1 VTYTTVTTSNQ
12 ILLWAEDYATENRG
26 GWGQITMGLLKP
38 AGLNGRSFGM
48 LG

>member
-1 VTYTTVTTSNQ
+1 M
-12 ILLWAEDYATENRG
+12 WAEDNANENMG

-38 AGLNGRSFGM
+38 LGLNGRSFGM